1 MPPSGRSSTAE
12 PPPHDDSFLDTL
24 PARQVMAFRNYKYS
38 PAFLTSCPHQFLD
51 NRWVDVPAIKDF
63 ITHHASAAG
72 QVSTRPTAS
81 PRDQEL
87 VDGVSTRALVDFRT
101 YFYSPAFIASNAALF
116 LDHEWIEIPALRDFL
131 LTRPTNVKIE
141 PQTLAAFSIKAEPL
155 PTSLRTVPSPVQ
167 LRTLQENG
175 HDVFEL
181 IDSDSDVE
189 ARHFTYFPSS
199 RLGTDFDG
207 QLDRDDFSDGPSDFD
222 RKNIDSDHS
231 DIDSVNEHGDDDDD
245 LAPSDTL
252 RQDKVT
258 SFVRTGSFAITQKIR
273 VRRIEYISEDS
284 DLPSVWPIPRIP
296 TVFVLDGE
304 DEKYRINNPETGDLL
319 GLDRI
324 IRDADNDAWT
334 SVPGSGDSTAKVRF
348 APGEPPIECRR
359 ARSTCRGMF
368 TCANIDPALLQS
380 VRATRFE
387 LDPTAR
393 TEVLAAEAETRR
405 SERTTPEQ
413 HASIKFMSI
422 IRSST
427 CTAVDSNQKKCGG
440 GPILKAKPQGSSR
453 NHQYFV
459 ACSGWRPN
467 FKELH
472 RTHQIPDHVDE
483 NILARFLAGQSIADG
498 DEKDTKPCSKFVSPR
513 TGFHQ
518 RFCPHSHIKNGQSV
532 RSRIEQHKC
541 LAKRAIYI
549 PVDTSIRKA
558 LIVNNQTGHNHPMPT
573 LTKVSLKTKETYKKL
588 IKAAGVVGATVSKV
602 DNAASTK
609 VILGGKSVTGFAPA
623 LHSTRVK
630 RDMVREV
637 KKEKYP
643 SGLGIAGALELY
655 AYHLTKP
662 LPDRYMHS
670 YITTPGGGICIITF
684 VPALLKF
691 LDDPGVTS
699 FDGDTTY
706 KRIDGKMNEWELT
719 AFLKIVL
726 RIASIVRAYINRA
739 STDFFVVFFDE
750 LQRVKLEVTG
760 KPIAFKKLVP
770 GGNLLVM
777 NSDMDAAQILGFT
790 TSAMKLNVPEH
801 SHIPMDTPPQKVA
814 PEIVKICWRHAKEP
828 VLDFK
833 SLVSAADSASR
844 TSSTSTRRRASTN
857 SPLSSITSA
866 SKRFTANWWRHK
878 EMHEWIIPSLVKS
891 QSPLGADIWDSTPS
905 TTNANEAQHAWTN
918 AQTGIKLTLVEGLE
932 SARAVDERVA
942 EEIEVSLR
950 TGIFANHNNEVVH
963 REARNNKRRT
973 TAARKGRESQVAVD
987 VSAELRAQL
996 ATEQDARRESNARTK
1011 ELNAQL
1017 KTVTG
1022 TSGRTKKSPGEL
1034 TASSS
1039 GRVKTIVPR
1048 PGRTSSRATVSDG
1061 VAASYPSP
1069 PVVVVVDE
1077 VAATVADDP
1086 HPVVGIDEPEN
1097 MGEARPP
1104 SPNLPAGLS
1113 SFPEMLPAHTA
1124 QELWHMSEEDVLL
1137 FSTMFSAGVP
1147 EVNFGTEVDFGT
1159 VFDPLPF
1166 SADPTLGN
1174 TMFDVTTHS
1183 SYGVPGFDFTPPSS
1197 TPHISTDFLTV
1208 PGPVASAYADWPRLP
1223 PIPPYSPPQLDAAHP
1238 VASTSSDDTNKK
1250 RRHRQEVDTAD
1261 ILKPDSVRSR
1271 NPSARARGDEEPA
1284 VKKAKPSTAC
1294 KYLQSVA
1301 L

>member
-1 MPPSGRSSTAE
+1 MPTSGGSSTAE
-12 PPPHDDSFLDTL
+12 HPPHDGGFLDSV
-24 PARQVMAFRNYKYS
+24 PARQVMAFRNYTIDG
-38 PAFLTSCPHQFLD
+38 F
-51 NRWVDVPAIKDF
+51 DVPAIKDF
-63 ITHHASAAG
+63 IAHNASAAA

-87 VDGVSTRALVDFRT
+87 VDGLSTRALRDFRT
-101 YFYSPAFIASNAALF
+101 Y
-116 LDHEWIEIPALRDFL
+116 
-131 LTRPTNVKIE
+131 VKIE
-141 PQTLAAFSIKAEPL
+141 PQTFAAFSIKTEPL
-155 PTSLRTVPSPVQ
+155 PPSLRTVSTPVQ

-189 ARHFTYFPSS
+189 VTAADTRPSS
-199 RLGTDFDG
+199 RASTITHVGTSLVLFPLFSTLLDTWVGTDFDG
-207 QLDRDDFSDGPSDFD
+207 QVDRDDFSDGPSDFD

-231 DIDSVNEHGDDDDD
+231 GDDDDD

-252 RQDKVT
+252 WQDNVT
-258 SFVRTGSFAITQKIR
+258 SFVWTGSFAITQKIR

-334 SVPGSGDSTAKVRF
+334 SVPGSGDSTAK
-348 APGEPPIECRR
+348 
-359 ARSTCRGMF
+359 
-368 TCANIDPALLQS
+368 S

-405 SERTTPEQ
+405 SEGTTPEQ
-413 HASIKFMSI
+413 HAAIFMSI

-518 RFCPHSHIKNGQSV
+518 RFCLG
-532 RSRIEQHKC
+532 IEQHKC

-739 STDFFVVFFDE
+739 STDFFVAFFDE

-833 SLVSAADSASR
+833 SLVSAADFARLQNFVYIDSKESLNEFSAFIDHLGVKRIHGDRRSEQISGIAHRRQPTR
-844 TSSTSTRRRASTN
+844 TRHST
-857 SPLSSITSA
+857 
-866 SKRFTANWWRHK
+866 
-878 EMHEWIIPSLVKS
+878 
-891 QSPLGADIWDSTPS
+891 Q
-905 TTNANEAQHAWTN
+905 WTN

-1048 PGRTSSRATVSDG
+1048 PGRTSSRATVFDG
-1061 VAASYPSP
+1061 VATSCPSP
-1069 PVVVVVDE
+1069 PLVVVVDE

-1113 SFPEMLPAHTA
+1113 GFPEMLPTYPA
-1124 QELWHMSEEDVLL
+1124 QELWHMSDEDVLL

-1147 EVNFGTEVDFGT
+1147 EVNFGAEVDFGT

-1183 SYGVPGFDFTPPSS
+1183 SYGVPGFTFMPPPS
-1197 TPHISTDFLTV
+1197 TPTNSTDFLAV
-1208 PGPVASAYADWPRLP
+1208 PGPAASAYADWPRLP
-1223 PIPPYSPPQLDAAHP
+1223 PIPPYSPPQLDADVP
-1238 VASTSSDDTNKK
+1238 VTSSSSDDTIKK
-1250 RRHRQEVDTAD
+1250 RRRRQEVDAAD
-1261 ILKPDSVRSR
+1261 ILEPGSVRSR

-1284 VKKAKPSTAC
+1284 VKKAKSST
-1294 KYLQSVA
+1294 V
-1301 L
+1301 